1 MAITNKSL
9 LAQYKA
15 TIKEIKNM
23 SNDEEMKGE
32 IEWEI
37 LVKAFKEGSENL
49 RKEIIKR
56 GLKIPR

>member
-9 LAQYKA
+9 LNQYKA
-15 TIKEIKNM
+15 TIREIKNM

-37 LVKAFKEGSENL
+37 LIKAFKESSENL
-49 RKEIIKR
+49 KKQIIKR